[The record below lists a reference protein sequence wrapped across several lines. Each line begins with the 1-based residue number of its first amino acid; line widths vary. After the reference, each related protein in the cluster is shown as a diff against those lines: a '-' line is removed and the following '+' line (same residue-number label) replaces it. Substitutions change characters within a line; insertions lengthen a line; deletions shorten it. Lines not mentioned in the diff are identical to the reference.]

1 MRPLLYLASASP
13 RRSALLRQIGVAHAV
28 LVAPIDEGERPGE
41 VPEVYVERLALEKAR
56 ATARLAQGPTLP
68 VLAADT
74 TVVLDGALLG
84 KPRDRADALGM
95 LARLSGR
102 THRVLTAV
110 ALIARGI
117 ERVRTSASEVRFREI
132 DAPERAA
139 YWETG
144 EPRDKAGAYAIQG
157 YGAVFVADLRGSYSG
172 VMGLPLH
179 ETAELLRGAHIP
191 YWGPIDP

>member
-28 LVAPIDEGERPGE
+28 LVAAVDEAERPGE
-41 VPEVYVERLALEKAR
+41 TPEEYVERLALEKAR
-56 ATARLAQGPTLP
+56 ATSRLAHDPTTA

-84 KPRDRADALGM
+84 KPCDRTDALAM

-110 ALIARGI
+110 ALIARGA
-117 ERVRTSASEVRFREI
+117 EQVRTSASEVRFRDI
-132 DAPERAA
+132 DADERAA

-157 YGAVFVADLRGSYSG
+157 YGAVFVAELRGSYSG

-179 ETAELLRGAHIP
+179 ETAQLLRGAGIRH
-191 YWGPIDP
+191 WEPIDP